1 MTTAEILCLAILN
14 IGMPK
19 AHFACDQTELIAQAS
34 EQNDIPAEIIIALIH
49 YESNWNPV
57 VVSSSN
63 ACGLMQVIPRY
74 MKKPGK
80 TCKQLK
86 NPETNI
92 EFGTAILRR
101 WVEKYAKG
109 KIGRGLCGYSSGY
122 KCGKKYNRKHA
133 GWRYS
138 WKIRKFAKRLMKE
151 VNYIEDCLE
160 YRLKDEN
167 DEYEESG
174 CSC

>member
-1 MTTAEILCLAILN
+1 MTTVEILCLAVLN

-19 AHFACDQTELIAQAS
+19 AHFACDQMETITRAAEH
-34 EQNDIPAEIIIALIH
+34 NDLAAEVIIALIH
-49 YESNWNPV
+49 YESNWNPT
-57 VVSSSN
+57 VVSSAN

-86 NPETNI
+86 NPDTNI
-92 EFGTAILRR
+92 EVGTIILRR
-101 WVEKYAKG
+101 WIERYGKG
-109 KIGRGLCGYSSGY
+109 SLARGLCGYSSGY

-138 WKIRKFAKRLMKE
+138 RKVRKFAKRLMKE
-151 VNYIEDCLE
+151 VDYLEDCLE
-160 YRLKDEN
+160 YRLKDEI
-167 DEYEESG
+167 DEYEEHG
-174 CSC
+174 CGC